1 MAYRQKT
8 PEPSWDIL
16 INLKQIVRI
25 LKWSKGKLE
34 IVIIPISSR
43 NILSYLRQWNI
54 ELLFGL
60 RSRNSLWFL
69 PLHTYCYTLF
79 CYMIWFIL
87 GRRGVPWGINFLQ
100 LSLFNL
106 SSQYII
112 FQTFSLGLLFSQAG
126 KIQNVQKG
134 LSWILLS
141 LSKYTYGNL

>member
-25 LKWSKGKLE
+25 FKWSKGKLE
-34 IVIIPISSR
+34 IVIIPL
-43 NILSYLRQWNI
+43 NNLSYLRQWNI

-60 RSRNSLWFL
+60 RARHSLWFL

-106 SSQYII
+106 SSQFII

-126 KIQNVQKG
+126 KIQNVQER
-134 LSWILLS
+134 LSLVLLLLS
-141 LSKYTYGNL
+141 HII